1 MIHEEG
7 QPQNPQFSWR
17 CSKQSNNLKVSTLL
31 RPKSPSMKPPKFV
44 EWQVEQGL
52 VDLESG

>member
-1 MIHEEG
+1 MVHEEG
-7 QPQNPQFSWR
+7 QPQNPRFSWR
-17 CSKQSNNLKVSTLL
+17 CSKQSNNLKVSALL
-31 RPKSPSMKPPKFV
+31 RPKSPSMKQKFV